1 MKKLKI
7 LVTGGAGYL
16 GSVISTKLL
25 EIGHNVTVIDILEF
39 NKTSLSHLF
48 IKKGFKFIEA
58 DVRNKEL
65 LKSLIK
71 NKDVIIPLA
80 ALVGAPLC
88 EKYPKKTKEI
98 NLDNIKY
105 ILSIIKPY
113 QKLIYP
119 NTNSGYGVGE
129 KNNYCDVVVGFGVGS
144 FFDLAKAV
152 AIMENLEGSLFTYS
166 CLFYTSR
173 I

>member
-1 MKKLKI
+1 M
-7 LVTGGAGYL
+7 
-16 GSVISTKLL
+16 
-25 EIGHNVTVIDILEF
+25 
-39 NKTSLSHLF
+39 
-48 IKKGFKFIEA
+48 
-58 DVRNKEL
+58 RNKEL

-80 ALVGAPLC
+80 ALVSSLC

-129 KNNYCDVVVGFGVGS
+129 KIIIVMKNH
-144 FFDLAKAV
+144 L
-152 AIMENLEGSLFTYS
+152 
-166 CLFYTSR
+166 
-173 I
+173 

>member
-1 MKKLKI
+1 M
-7 LVTGGAGYL
+7 
-16 GSVISTKLL
+16 
-25 EIGHNVTVIDILEF
+25 
-39 NKTSLSHLF
+39 
-48 IKKGFKFIEA
+48 
-58 DVRNKEL
+58 RNKEL

-113 QKLIYP
+113 QKLILP
-119 NTNSGYGVGE
+119 EHKFWIRSWR
-129 KNNYCDVVVGFGVGS
+129 K
-144 FFDLAKAV
+144 K
-152 AIMENLEGSLFTYS
+152 
-166 CLFYTSR
+166 
-173 I
+173 